1 MKTVSH
7 GLLKKQA
14 MAQWMKRTLRSESP
28 SLHPLHFHAPSPPA
42 ACLSGK
48 SFAHGVWVATDRQTV
63 SVSVSACQRVSG
75 SIGG

>member
-28 SLHPLHFHAPSPPA
+28 CLHPLHFHAQHLQQHTPIWRI
-42 ACLSGK
+42 LS
-48 SFAHGVWVATDRQTV
+48 STSWLVANR
-63 SVSVSACQRVSG
+63 QRVSG
-75 SIGG
+75 HVGG